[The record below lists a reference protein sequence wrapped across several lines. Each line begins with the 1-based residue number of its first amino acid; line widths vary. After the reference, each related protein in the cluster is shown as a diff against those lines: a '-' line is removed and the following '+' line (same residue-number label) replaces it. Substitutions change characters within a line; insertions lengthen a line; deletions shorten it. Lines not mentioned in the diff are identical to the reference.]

1 MEINFIFIISDKHL
15 IVYIR
20 RFPFKILK
28 EKQMKINNKTS
39 QSIGFIGAGN
49 MGLPM
54 LKNLIKQ
61 GYEVKVYDINPK
73 ITNKLEKDK
82 IKSVNN
88 LRGIANSNFIIS
100 ILPDTNDVE
109 NVFNNR
115 TGINSYLKPGTVVI
129 DMSTISSKSAIDI
142 GKTLQKIQVDFLDA
156 PVSGGVKGAQN
167 GNLSIMVGGKKDIF
181 KKSLNILNCFGK
193 NVIYAGKSGM
203 GQIFKMCN
211 QIMVGSHIQAMCEA
225 FALCKSKGGNLN
237 LLRET
242 LMGGSAN
249 SWMLENLGNHVIDK
263 NDQAGFRIDL
273 QLKDLRLAS
282 EAAFESGVPLPGL
295 SLVQTLYLGSR
306 AHNEGKN
313 GNQSLFKTYDRMTN
327 QK

>member
-1 MEINFIFIISDKHL
+1 
-15 IVYIR
+15 
-20 RFPFKILK
+20 
-28 EKQMKINNKTS
+28 MKINNKTS
-39 QSIGFIGAGN
+39 QSIGFVGAGN

-73 ITNKLEKDK
+73 ITKKLEKDK

-109 NVFNNR
+109 NVFNDR

-129 DMSTISSKSAIDI
+129 DMSTISSKSAIEI

-167 GNLSIMVGGKKDIF
+167 ANLSIMVGGKKDIF
-181 KKSLNILNCFGK
+181 KKSINILNCFGK

-249 SWMLENLGNHVIDK
+249 SWMLENLGNQVIDK
-263 NDQAGFRIDL
+263 NDQPGFRIDL

-295 SLVQTLYLGSR
+295 SLIQTLYLESK